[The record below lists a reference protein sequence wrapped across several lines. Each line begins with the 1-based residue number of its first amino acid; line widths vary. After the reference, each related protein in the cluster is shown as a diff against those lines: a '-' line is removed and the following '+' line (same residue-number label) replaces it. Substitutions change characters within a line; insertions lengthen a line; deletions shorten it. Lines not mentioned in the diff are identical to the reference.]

1 MKDGK
6 KIKRDANVGT
16 RRKTSALVQYT
27 SRHATPLLLH
37 LSLKPCRIC
46 IHGEPFHRQGSMS
59 ILAILTNVEPLN
71 IFLQNQVR
79 ERARAAPETYFLA
92 TPPNPQYPDLQEKN
106 EIRLLH

>member
-1 MKDGK
+1 
-6 KIKRDANVGT
+6 
-16 RRKTSALVQYT
+16 
-27 SRHATPLLLH
+27 
-37 LSLKPCRIC
+37 
-46 IHGEPFHRQGSMS
+46 MS